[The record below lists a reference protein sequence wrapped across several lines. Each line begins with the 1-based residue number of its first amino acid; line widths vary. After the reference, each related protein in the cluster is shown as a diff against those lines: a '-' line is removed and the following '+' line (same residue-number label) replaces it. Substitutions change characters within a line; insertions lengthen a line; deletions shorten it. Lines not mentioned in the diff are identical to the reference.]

1 MRRNEK
7 KQKIVMMQIPVN
19 LNDATTAHKLQ
30 GVAKK
35 YLIVHNWTYTHGWI
49 YTVLSRV
56 RTRDGLFLNK
66 PLVYKEDSFKLP
78 PSLARFQWRMSK
90 KIPDNAKN

>member
-1 MRRNEK
+1 MKK
-7 KQKIVMMQIPVN
+7 KQKLVMMQIPVN

-30 GVAKK
+30 GVTKK
-35 YLIVHNWTYTHGWI
+35 YLIVHNWTYTHGWV

-66 PLVYKEDSFKLP
+66 PLVYKEDCFKLP